1 MLALETSSR
10 SSLPCRL
17 CDDFME
23 QVEVPGLGCCIP
35 WLLVP
40 NESGDGEEEP
50 ELDSCVGLRIAK
62 FI

>member
-1 MLALETSSR
+1 MVFSTVTSTR
-10 SSLPCRL
+10 APPRL

-40 NESGDGEEEP
+40 NESGGGEEEP